1 MADPTVPMIEE
12 NAEDFVFLADRS
24 EAEWSTLI
32 AAMERSS
39 FAAGEVVVAAGAKD
53 RTLCLLVS
61 GQLEV
66 LAGPE
71 DGTFKKV
78 DAPTVVGEI
87 AFLDGRPRSV
97 SLRAVTDGELL
108 KLGYEQFEA
117 LAEREP
123 ELTRVMLFDLGRIVA
138 ARLRLAT
145 DFIVQQL
152 DG

>member
-1 MADPTVPMIEE
+1 MVQER
-12 NAEDFVFLADRS
+12 AEDFVFLADRS
-24 EAEWSTLI
+24 EAEWATLI
-32 AAMERSS
+32 AAMVRVP
-39 FAAGEVVVAAGAKD
+39 FAAGDVVVAAGAED

-66 LAGPE
+66 VAGSQ
-71 DGTFKKV
+71 DGTLKTV

-97 SLRAVTDGELL
+97 SLRAVSDGELL
-108 KLGYEQFEA
+108 ELGFPEFEA
-117 LAEREP
+117 LAAREP
-123 ELTRVMLFDLGRIVA
+123 ELTRAMLLDLGRIVA

-152 DG
+152 DS